1 MNGVIIGR
9 YINGI
14 TLNPLEYALDE
25 NGDLMVFETEDK
37 ARDFC
42 RGHGLD
48 DEDMDWLVF
57 EEI

>member
-1 MNGVIIGR
+1 MNGIVIGR
-9 YINGI
+9 HINGI
-14 TLNPLEYALDE
+14 MLNPLEYVLNKD
-25 NGDLMVFETEDK
+25 GSLMVFETEDK

-42 RGHGLD
+42 REHGLD